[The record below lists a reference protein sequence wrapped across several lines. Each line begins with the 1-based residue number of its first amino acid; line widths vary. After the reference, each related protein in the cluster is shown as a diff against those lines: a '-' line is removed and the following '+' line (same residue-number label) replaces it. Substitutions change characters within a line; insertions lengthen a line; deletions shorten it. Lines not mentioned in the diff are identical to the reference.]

1 MNESRP
7 SGRVVLRTRKFDV
20 EEVLT
25 PDGVRHVIRHPGAVV
40 VLPLREGP
48 AGCRVVAIRNRRV
61 AVGEE
66 LLELPAGT
74 MEPPE
79 PPEVTAARE
88 LEEETGFHAA
98 TIEPLGRFHT
108 TPGMTD
114 ELMHAYIARG
124 LRPVGQR
131 LEAGEEIQVVE
142 LTAAELWSAVDAGE
156 VRDGKTL
163 ACLLL
168 ALRRGLLSGG
178 SPLRE
183 ADR

>member
-88 LEEETGFHAA
+88 LEEETGFHA
-98 TIEPLGRFHT
+98 GNHR
-108 TPGMTD
+108 TPGPVSH
-114 ELMHAYIARG
+114 HARN
-124 LRPVGQR
+124 
-131 LEAGEEIQVVE
+131 
-142 LTAAELWSAVDAGE
+142 
-156 VRDGKTL
+156 
-163 ACLLL
+163 
-168 ALRRGLLSGG
+168 
-178 SPLRE
+178 
-183 ADR
+183 DR